1 MNGNISEI
9 VGLIESQGKTFAEF
23 QAKQT
28 ERLDSM
34 EKEYSTLIAKA
45 NRPNL
50 GGSDEQVAVSDG
62 KTLRNAAEIKA
73 FYASRAR
80 EAGEPDCGL
89 ADFLRGVAHM
99 KTTEVATKALAA
111 GTGSTG
117 GYAVPDLLQSNILQA
132 LVPASSLLLAG
143 AGIVPLNPGA
153 TTTFAAI
160 DTIPTAAW
168 RAESGAVV
176 ESDPA
181 FRAVVATPRSLAFM
195 FKISRELLADGE
207 GVDLALRIAIAQ
219 AFAKELDRAGLRG
232 SGSAP
237 QPTGLLNTAGVQ
249 AVTNGANGTSLASY
263 ANLFSAAGAILQ
275 ADAPF
280 PTAAIMSP
288 RSLVKLGG
296 LVSATLEPIDVP
308 TMLQQIKLIATS
320 QIPNNLPVGTSSDC
334 SEIYVGDFTRM
345 AFAMRENVS
354 IMVADQ
360 LYAATGQIAFIG
372 HVRADVIV
380 TYPAAFGIVTGVRA

>member
-1 MNGNISEI
+1 MNPVDEI
-9 VGLIESQGKTFAEF
+9 KELIETQGAAMKSWREKQESGLAEV
-23 QAKQT
+23 
-28 ERLDSM
+28 R
-34 EKEYSTLIAKA
+34 STVETLALKA

-50 GGSDEQVAVSDG
+50 GGSDEQVAISDG

-80 EAGEPDCGL
+80 DAQEPDVGL

-160 DTIPTAAW
+160 DTIPTPAW
-168 RAESGAVV
+168 RAENGAVA

-237 QPTGLLNTAGVQ
+237 EPKGLLNTAGVQ
-249 AVTNGANGTSLASY
+249 AVGNGVNGTALSSY
-263 ANLFSAAGAILQ
+263 ANLFSAVGAILQ

-296 LVSATLEPIDVP
+296 LVSTTNEPIDAP
-308 TMLQQIKLIATS
+308 SMLQRLKLIATS
-320 QIPNNLPVGTSSDC
+320 QIPNNLTVGTSSDC